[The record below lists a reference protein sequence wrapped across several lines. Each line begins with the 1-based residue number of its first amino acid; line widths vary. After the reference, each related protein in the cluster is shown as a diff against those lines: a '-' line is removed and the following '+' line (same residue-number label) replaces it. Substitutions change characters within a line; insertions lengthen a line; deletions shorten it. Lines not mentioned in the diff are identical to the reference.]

1 NMEKGEELSYEDL
14 LYLISQAEEI
24 DKKIIELLK
33 KADKAEGKER
43 DNYYKKIKE
52 LDSNISSI
60 KNQIESFL
68 EK

>member
-1 NMEKGEELSYEDL
+1 MEKAEELSYEDL

-24 DKKIIELLK
+24 DRKIIELLK
-33 KADKAEGKER
+33 RADKAESKER